1 MFGWAAIH
9 AAGAI
14 IAAVLAY
21 GILIPAV
28 AGIAHAFVFLF
39 SVMAMTS
46 LAIGLARPREEA

>member
-39 SVMAMTS
+39 SVMAMAS